1 MSPSTSPPL
10 YLGFDLS
17 TQQLKGIAVGSDLKV
32 VHSAIFD
39 FDKDAKGFPNI
50 KKGVLTNEAEREV
63 FAPVAMWLQAID
75 TVLQRL
81 HETGIDFARV
91 AGISGAGQQH
101 GSVYWS
107 LDGPSLLRDLDE
119 DHTLEKQLESAFSYP
134 FSPNWQDASTQE
146 QCDMFD
152 QCLGNATELALNTGS
167 KAHHV
172 SWICFIHCR
181 WSVDVDCS
189 VSLGL
194 KFSVSGIKILKS
206 TKTLRGSRWFLLFLH
221 RYSLEIL
228 HLLIF
233 RMFAG

>member
-1 MSPSTSPPL
+1 MSNRLTSSLAAHFSALLHFWTNNPTCCVISATLHALETPTSTCFFAHCISPFFLKNFFNMANAASSPL

-32 VHSAIFD
+32 FHSALFD

-75 TVLQRL
+75 AVLQRL
-81 HETGIDFARV
+81 HDAGIDFGRV

-107 LDGPSLLRDLDE
+107 MEGSTALRSLDK
-119 DHTLEKQLESAFSYP
+119 DHTLEKQLGSAFSYP
-134 FSPNWQDASTQE
+134 YSPNWQDASTQE

-152 QCLGNATELALNTGS
+152 QCLGDEKTLALNTGS

-172 SWICFIHCR
+172 
-181 WSVDVDCS
+181 
-189 VSLGL
+189 G
-194 KFSVSGIKILKS
+194 GIQ
-206 TKTLRGSRWFLLFLH
+206 T
-221 RYSLEIL
+221 
-228 HLLIF
+228 
-233 RMFAG
+233 

>member
-1 MSPSTSPPL
+1 MPSSSFSPL

-32 VHSAIFD
+32 VHSAVFD
-39 FDKDAKGFPNI
+39 FDKDTKGFPNV

-81 HETGIDFARV
+81 HDTGIDFGRV

-107 LDGPSLLRDLDE
+107 MNGPRTLRSLDKE
-119 DHTLEKQLESAFSYP
+119 HTLEKQLEGAFSYP

-152 QCLGNATELALNTGS
+152 QCLGDATKLALNTGS

-172 SWICFIHCR
+172 SL
-181 WSVDVDCS
+181 SA
-189 VSLGL
+189 
-194 KFSVSGIKILKS
+194 FSI
-206 TKTLRGSRWFLLFLH
+206 
-221 RYSLEIL
+221 
-228 HLLIF
+228 
-233 RMFAG
+233 RMFS

>member
-32 VHSAIFD
+32 VYSALFD
-39 FDKDAKGFPNI
+39 FDKDAKGFPDVQ
-50 KKGVLTNEAEREV
+50 KGVMTNEAEREV

-81 HETGIDFARV
+81 HNAGMNFGRV

-107 LDGPSLLRDLDE
+107 MEGSKSLQKLAAAQ
-119 DHTLEKQLESAFSYP
+119 TLEEQLGDAFSYP
-134 FSPNWQDASTQE
+134 YSPNWQDASTQE

-152 QCLGNATELALNTGS
+152 QCLGDETKLAENTGS

-172 SWICFIHCR
+172 GDCLLSLTFQADGNTALHWPSNPPFQTKASARICQNLSYLTRIIIPGFHIPR
-181 WSVDVDCS
+181 
-189 VSLGL
+189 
-194 KFSVSGIKILKS
+194 
-206 TKTLRGSRWFLLFLH
+206 
-221 RYSLEIL
+221 
-228 HLLIF
+228 
-233 RMFAG
+233 